1 MRILSK
7 IFTHNRCSALKEHFS
22 HKKFLV
28 KNTEEYRTPFQNIQ
42 IRFNK
47 NENMKSVSML
57 EKDVLILATPEGIL
71 LKKNT
76 LYLSLSTII
85 FDKIIGGTLANNS
98 FLVQGDH
105 FTISS
110 YQPVPYTVFSSIQSN
125 RDPKIFNS
133 L

>member
-1 MRILSK
+1 
-7 IFTHNRCSALKEHFS
+7 
-22 HKKFLV
+22 
-28 KNTEEYRTPFQNIQ
+28 
-42 IRFNK
+42 
-47 NENMKSVSML
+47 MKSVSML

-76 LYLSLSTII
+76 LYLSFSAII

-110 YQPVPYTVFSSIQSN
+110 YKPVPHTVFSSIRSKIY
-125 RDPKIFNS
+125 PKVFS
-133 L
+133 S

>member
-1 MRILSK
+1 
-7 IFTHNRCSALKEHFS
+7 
-22 HKKFLV
+22 
-28 KNTEEYRTPFQNIQ
+28 
-42 IRFNK
+42 
-47 NENMKSVSML
+47 MKSVSML
-57 EKDVLILATPEGIL
+57 EKDVLISATPEGIL

-110 YQPVPYTVFSSIQSN
+110 YQPVPHTDFSSIQSK
-125 RDPKIFNS
+125 RAPKVFSS